1 MLSVRAP
8 EYFPS
13 LRYCAMMASV
23 DRFVIADTF
32 QYSRQSYQNR
42 SRVRTPEGSQ
52 WMSIPLAGGQHGKDI
67 LAVKIDHSQNWKRKH
82 EKALEFNY
90 GATPFFEYYAP
101 DVMKCLRAP
110 GDVLGDLTVATVELV
125 YGYLGLSCELVRLSD
140 RKNEHETES
149 TSGASE
155 GALLVWDRQE
165 PVEIRSKRVIHFMNY
180 EHPVYRQQFQGFET
194 GLSILDLLFNHGPE
208 STRILRS
215 GIRINRL

>member
-1 MLSVRAP
+1 MISVRAP

-23 DRFVIADTF
+23 DQFVIADTF

-42 SRVRTPEGSQ
+42 CRVRTPEGRQ
-52 WMSIPLAGGQHGKDI
+52 WMSIPLGGGQHGRDI

-101 DVMKCLRAP
+101 DIMRCLGAP
-110 GDVLGDLTVATVELV
+110 GDILGDLTVATVELV
-125 YGYLGLSCELVRLSD
+125 YDLLGLSCELVRLSSMQGEEGIQSD
-140 RKNEHETES
+140 HE
-149 TSGASE
+149 
-155 GALLVWDRQE
+155 LLLWDRQE
-165 PVEIRSKRVIHFMNY
+165 PVKNSHKGGINFMTY
-180 EHPVYRQQFQGFET
+180 EHPAYRQQFDGFEA
-194 GLSILDLLFNHGPE
+194 GLSVLDLLFNHGPE

-215 GIRINRL
+215 GIQITRL